1 MGAAAVTERTD
12 VRGRFNDVAGWELD
26 AVAARFF
33 DVEFTSKG
41 GMLRSRTSSKS
52 SLLCCS
58 QRCHVGRMSCSRR
71 AMVLMGPTDA
81 RSSQVALSR
90 IACGAHTALE

>member
-1 MGAAAVTERTD
+1 MGAWDGTGRNGAKGDNDVIAGCMGRGAAAVAEWAD
-12 VRGRFNDVAGWELD
+12 VRGRFDNVAGWELD

-33 DVEFTSKG
+33 DVEFTGKG

-58 QRCHVGRMSCSRR
+58 
-71 AMVLMGPTDA
+71 
-81 RSSQVALSR
+81 
-90 IACGAHTALE
+90 